1 MLIAAF
7 IIGATL
13 LVGGCEQRTD
23 EPVPPAKEQFIGKIV
38 AIGDS
43 LTAGLG
49 LEESAAYPA
58 QLQRKL
64 LEDGK
69 KYQVINAGV
78 SGETTS
84 GTLSRLN
91 WILSQKPD
99 IVILAIGAND
109 GLRGLE
115 VSIAKENITAML
127 DQLQENGVITVLAGM
142 KMVWNLGPQYTTEF
156 NDIYPALA
164 GKHELIFMPFLL
176 EGVAM
181 VPELNLEDGIHPN
194 KKGYSVIVENI
205 YPFVVEAIEKLKS
218 WSIESEVKPES

>member
-1 MLIAAF
+1 MTNLTLLLAALTLL
-7 IIGATL
+7 ATL
-13 LVGGCEQRTD
+13 LLGGCEQRVD
-23 EPVPPAKEQFIGKIV
+23 EPEPLAKEQFVGRIV

-49 LEESAAYPA
+49 LEESDAYPA

-64 LEDGK
+64 LEDGR

-84 GTLSRLN
+84 GTLSRLD
-91 WILSQKPD
+91 WILTQKPD

-115 VSIAKENITAML
+115 VSMAKDNIRAML
-127 DQLQENGVITVLAGM
+127 DRLQANGVVTVLAGM
-142 KMVWNLGPQYTTEF
+142 KMVWNLGPQYTSAF
-156 NDIYPALA
+156 NGIYPALA
-164 GKHELIFMPFLL
+164 EEHDVVFMPFLL

-181 VPELNLEDGIHPN
+181 VPEFNSEDGIHPN
-194 KKGYSVIVENI
+194 EKGYSVIVENV
-205 YPFVVEAIEKLKS
+205 YPFVVEAIEKL
-218 WSIESEVKPES
+218 SEQ